1 MYDKIKSGNFLTTML
16 LVLCP
21 LLVLAQTNN
30 YVLTGKVGKLSAPAK
45 AYLIF
50 PAVNHV
56 DSVVIK
62 NGVFEFKGKLQN
74 YYVARLVI
82 NEKGS
87 GYKRPAK
94 VSYMSFYIE
103 PGTTKITSP
112 DSLSNAKVTAGK
124 LNADNELLKADFLPY
139 QKRMSSLMDE
149 FFPAPKEKKDSKE
162 WNDEY
167 TRRYNA
173 LHRMPDTIYLSFVAA
188 HPNSLFSLFALEQY
202 AGPAPDL
209 AKVRSEE
216 RRV

>member
-1 MYDKIKSGNFLTTML
+1 ML

-21 LLVLAQTNN
+21 LLVLVQTNN

-82 NEKGS
+82 DEKGS

-139 QKRMSSLMDE
+139 QKRMSSLMDD
-149 FFPAPKEKKDSKE
+149 FFPAPKEKRIQKSGTTSIPGVTMPCTGCRILFIFLLSSRIQIH
-162 WNDEY
+162 WSAFSHLNN
-167 TRRYNA
+167 TRAMCLIWLR
-173 LHRMPDTIYLSFVAA
+173 
-188 HPNSLFSLFALEQY
+188 
-202 AGPAPDL
+202 
-209 AKVRSEE
+209 
-216 RRV
+216 